1 MSAFD
6 TLRERVT
13 AAGSPTPVVV
23 IGAGPAGLT
32 AALDLLRLGI
42 PVVVVEAGDRVGGL
56 SQTVEYKGFRVD
68 IGGHRFFTKIPAV
81 RDRWR
86 AMLGSDFLRRPRLS
100 RIYYDGR
107 FFHYPLK
114 PVNALLNLG
123 VLRSLGI
130 LTSYCWSKL
139 RPIQPEVSFEDWVR
153 NRFGRRLYRIFFE
166 TYTEKVWGIPGNAI
180 SARWAAQRI
189 QNFSL
194 GIALIRMLTPTGLRG
209 AGTSVKTLID
219 EFEYPRLG
227 PGMMWEAFAKEI
239 EQLGG
244 CVLLNARVNRLVHD
258 GRRVTAVEFDRDGQ
272 RVHQPASSVI
282 STMPLRHLVES
293 LGHLTPVTV
302 RHAGRGLNYRDFIT
316 VALILD
322 QRDVFPDNWIYIHD
336 AGVKVG
342 RIQNFKNWSPDMV
355 PDSSKT
361 CLGLEYFCT
370 ADDELWT
377 LSNEQL
383 VQLATR
389 ELGTIGLAD
398 PARVVDGTVV
408 RALKA
413 YPIYDESYTE
423 AVRGVRE
430 YLRGFENLQ
439 TIGRGG
445 THTYNNQDHSMVMG
459 MLAAR
464 NLLGERHDL
473 WTLNAEDE
481 YLEEAGNER
490 EPALV
495 DVRELASTQPLFPTA
510 LSAGAGGQT
519 PLTATR
525 P

>member
-6 TLRERVT
+6 TSGERVT
-13 AAGSPTPVVV
+13 TAAAAAPVVV

-32 AALDLLRLGI
+32 AALDLARLGI
-42 PVVVVEAGDRVGGL
+42 SVVVVEAGDRVGGL

-68 IGGHRFFTKIPAV
+68 IGGHRFFTRIPAV

-86 AMLGSDFLRRPRLS
+86 SMLGSDFLRRPRLS
-100 RIYYDGR
+100 RIYYDGK
-107 FFHYPLK
+107 FFNYPLK
-114 PVNALLNLG
+114 PVKALLNLG
-123 VLRSLGI
+123 VRRSIGI
-130 LTSYCWSKL
+130 LASYLWIKL
-139 RPIQPEVSFEDWVR
+139 RPIRPEASFEDWVS
-153 NRFGRRLYRIFFE
+153 NRFGRRLYRTFFE
-166 TYTEKVWGIPGNAI
+166 TYTEKVWGIPGRAI

-194 GIALIRMLTPTGLRG
+194 GTALIRMLTPTGLRG

-227 PGMMWEAFAKEI
+227 PGMMWEAFTKEI
-239 EQLGG
+239 ERLGG
-244 CVLLNARVNRLVHD
+244 RVLLKARVNRLVHD
-258 GRRVTAVEFDRDGQ
+258 GHRVTAVEFDREGERFQ
-272 RVHQPASSVI
+272 QPASSVI
-282 STMPLRHLVES
+282 STMPLRDLVES
-293 LGHLTPVTV
+293 LGKQAPVDV
-302 RHAGRGLNYRDFIT
+302 RHAGRGLHYRDFIT

-336 AGVKVG
+336 ASVKMG

-370 ADDELWT
+370 TDDELWT
-377 LSNEQL
+377 RPDEEL
-383 VQLATR
+383 VKLATQ

-398 PARVVDGTVV
+398 SARVVDGTVV
-408 RALKA
+408 RASKA
-413 YPIYDESYTE
+413 YPIYDESYAD
-423 AVRGVRE
+423 AVQGVRE
-430 YLRGFENLQ
+430 YLQGFANLQ

-473 WTLNAEDE
+473 WTLNTGDE
-481 YLEEAGNER
+481 YLEDDRTER
-490 EPALV
+490 EPALG
-495 DVRELASTQPLFPTA
+495 DVRQLASTQPLFPTA
-510 LSAGAGGQT
+510 LSAGARGHSQ
-519 PLTATR
+519 LTATR